1 MIVVLVAFYFI
12 FWKIHLDVA
21 SAEEDRTGGSFHLS
35 RSVPYV
41 WSMEV
46 WLRRPHGKW
55 LCFGHFRYTF
65 RRAVINDVLVKV
77 TRRTIANWFNG
88 LPALGA
94 PDNSAANKWSEVSK
108 NHLARESNKVITH
121 SSIVISFLW
130 SNRNQQST
138 YRTVSSQWVV
148 DAPRLCR
155 RKYGTLAWCRC
166 ASGTYWEYW
175 CLLPVVR

>member
-12 FWKIHLDVA
+12 FERSTMTLHRRKRIEPEEVFHATHRLPTDV
-21 SAEEDRTGGSFHLS
+21 
-35 RSVPYV
+35 
-41 WSMEV
+41 WCMEV

-108 NHLARESNKVITH
+108 NHRARESNKVITH

-166 ASGTYWEYW
+166 AYWEYW